1 MPHRFAAL
9 LDQLLTQPRLRPAWR
24 ALLALLLVVISYLAF
39 SPAPPPSLDF
49 GWDKL
54 NHLSAFATLAFV
66 AWHGAAR
73 PRTRWLWL
81 PLALLGYGVLIE
93 LVQAQLPPREADPL
107 DVLADACGLALGLTL
122 VAALHAARRGAAALT
137 RS

>member
-1 MPHRFAAL
+1 MNL
-9 LDQLLTQPRLRPAWR
+9 LDRLLTRPDLLAAWR
-24 ALLALLLVVISYLAF
+24 ALLALLILVISYLAF
-39 SPAPPPSLDF
+39 SPAPPRTLDL

-54 NHLSAFATLAFV
+54 NHLSAFAALAFS

-73 PRTRWLWL
+73 PRTRWLWA

-93 LVQAQLPPREADPL
+93 LVQSQLPPREADPL

-122 VAALHAARRGAAALT
+122 TWGLHALLRRRPGGVI